1 METFKAGDHIV
12 IPVNEDG
19 KTHYYRLVTIQHG
32 LNFNPRCGVKR
43 GDVVLQELETQGP
56 ASLQFKAND
65 INHITVEE
73 MNQTHGLIGKQFK
86 RFEPI
91 VAYRMKPL

>member
-65 INHITVEE
+65 INHITMQE
-73 MNQTHGLIGKQFK
+73 MLQTHGLIGKKFHK
-86 RFEPI
+86 IYPI
-91 VAYRMKPL
+91 VKYRMRTL